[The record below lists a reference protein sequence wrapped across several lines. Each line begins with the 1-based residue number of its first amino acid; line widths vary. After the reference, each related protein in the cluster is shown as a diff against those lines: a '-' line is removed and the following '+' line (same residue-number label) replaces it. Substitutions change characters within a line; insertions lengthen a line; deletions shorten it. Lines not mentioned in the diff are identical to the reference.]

1 MALSKIIPANRTVNI
16 TYAIRDI
23 IVVAQEVAK
32 TGKKL
37 HYLNIGD
44 PNVYDFVTPPA
55 IIEAT
60 VKAMH
65 DNKNGYSPSEG
76 IPEAI
81 DAIRMDAERKG
92 IKNIQNIFV
101 TTGAAEAIE
110 ICLAALL
117 NSGDNFL
124 MPSPG
129 YPLYNA
135 VQSKLETIPN
145 HYNLDEEN
153 GWQPDLA
160 DIKAKVNS
168 KTKAIVLINPNNP
181 TGSVYSEE
189 ILRGILEIAIEN
201 DLVIFADEIYD
212 KLLFGE
218 KKMISI
224 AALSEEASCITF
236 SGMSKN
242 YIAPGFRLG
251 WGIMSGKK
259 ENMADYVDA
268 INRMLRSRVS
278 ANHPE
283 QYAIPVALNGD
294 NSHLADVNRRLRERS
309 DLVAEKISK
318 IDGISL
324 VKPEGA
330 FYAFPKIDVKND
342 WDFCIQLL
350 KATGVIVVPGA
361 GFGQKAGTSH
371 FRIVILPTLDT
382 LNIAFDY
389 IADFYKDYK
398 NKE

>member
-1 MALSKIIPANRTVNI
+1 MALSKIVPANRTVNI

-60 VKAMH
+60 VRAMR

-135 VQSKLETIPN
+135 VQSKLETIAN

-153 GWQPDLA
+153 GWQPDLE
-160 DIKAKVNS
+160 DIKAKVNN

-218 KKMISI
+218 NKMISI

-309 DLVAEKISK
+309 NLVAEKISK

-350 KATGVIVVPGA
+350 KATGVIVVPGT

-371 FRIVILPTLDT
+371 FRLVILPTLET
-382 LNIAFDY
+382 LNIAFDF

-398 NKE
+398 NQE